1 MVFKKN
7 WRNSTAFFYVIS
19 FGCFV
24 GLIACNEPPKTS
36 PSKKIIPSAITI
48 KTFEGE
54 NGWGYD
60 IYRNGNKYIHQP
72 TKPAVG
78 GNVGFKTELQAQKVA
93 ELVVEKIEKGRL
105 PPSLKAVEVD
115 SLTQLFMD

>member
-1 MVFKKN
+1 
-7 WRNSTAFFYVIS
+7 
-19 FGCFV
+19 
-24 GLIACNEPPKTS
+24 
-36 PSKKIIPSAITI
+36 
-48 KTFEGE
+48 
-54 NGWGYD
+54 
-60 IYRNGNKYIHQP
+60 
-72 TKPAVG
+72 VG